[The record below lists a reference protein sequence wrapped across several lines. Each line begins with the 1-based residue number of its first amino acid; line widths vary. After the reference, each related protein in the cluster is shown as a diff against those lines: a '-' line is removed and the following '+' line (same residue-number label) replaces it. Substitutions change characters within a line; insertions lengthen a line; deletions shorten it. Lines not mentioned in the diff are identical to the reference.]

1 MTDEFTAQE
10 DPKAKTVGAAPSE
23 AAKAEQGKI
32 EPEIKP
38 NSFSLR
44 FGIGH
49 ISFEADNAVQIF
61 AILSLVILTTLGVS
75 VSFFAI
81 FSANGA
87 VWPEKAF
94 TVIGA
99 AISTVVGAIVGSAA
113 TVSKARRK

>member
-61 AILSLVILTTLGVS
+61 AILVFAQLRLANSDHIKLLVHIWTIRAPPLS
-75 VSFFAI
+75 
-81 FSANGA
+81 
-87 VWPEKAF
+87 
-94 TVIGA
+94 
-99 AISTVVGAIVGSAA
+99 
-113 TVSKARRK
+113 